1 MEGRTNTSYISTS
14 SYPAGYAAMTTFASQ
29 VAAPLGTSGWFLPST
44 GQWYNILVN
53 LGGMAAEPDNSSYW
67 SGNSSS
73 NFTSKICA
81 TALNNKISV
90 VGAGNYDAFF
100 SNTSSNE
107 YYWSS
112 SELSSSRAYDAYF
125 FSGGSMG
132 FAFDNSKSV
141 AGRVRPVLAF

>member
-1 MEGRTNTSYISTS
+1 MTFEG
-14 SYPAGYAAMTTFASQ
+14 
-29 VAAPLGTSGWFLPST
+29 VAAPSGTSGWFLPSS

-53 LGGMAAEPDNSSYW
+53 LGGMAAEPDNSYYW

-73 NFTSKICA
+73 NFTSSICA

-107 YYWSS
+107 DYWSS
-112 SELSSSRAYDAYF
+112 SEYSSSYAYSARFSSDGRMYF
-125 FSGGSMG
+125 ANLFS
-132 FAFDNSKSV
+132 NKSYTY
-141 AGRVRPVLAF
+141 RVRAVLAF